1 MDRYRS
7 FSELEQY
14 EKVDEDYR
22 IVIREGASLIAIM
35 APHGGGIE
43 FGTASIAASIAHP
56 NHTFW
61 AFKGI
66 KQRDNRVLHITSTRF
81 DEPSALMVAANAQT
95 VVTIHG
101 CSENTKVVY
110 VGGRHRELGLRL
122 HASLR
127 RAGFNA
133 ETSGKSALRGESP
146 ANLCNRCRGG
156 KGIQLEISAG
166 LRKGMFTRSGENGME
181 RKGESFHRFI
191 RAVRTV
197 LER

>member
-7 FSELEQY
+7 FAELKKY
-14 EKVDEDYR
+14 EKADEDYR
-22 IVIREGASLIAIM
+22 IIVKEGASHIAVM

-81 DEPSALMVAANAQT
+81 DEPSALEVAANAHT

-101 CSENTKVVY
+101 CSENTMVVY
-110 VGGRHRELGLRL
+110 VGGRHGKLGSRI

-127 RAGFNA
+127 RAGFDARTGGNP
-133 ETSGKSALRGESP
+133 ALRGENP
-146 ANLCNRCRGG
+146 ANLCNQCRDG

-166 LRKGMFTRSGENGME
+166 LRKCMFAWSDENDIKGE
-181 RKGESFHRFI
+181 GESFYRFT
-191 RAVRTV
+191 RAVKTALPR
-197 LER
+197 